1 MPFAKIIYF
10 KGKTKDET
18 YLKRNETYVEAMR
31 RETYVSLQA
40 NERLKNKNVHNS
52 FIINYIKKRMRSFKA
67 KTTAFCI
74 GLCLLGAATAERAQ
88 AAPERVSAVEQT
100 KLATG
105 RVSDSQSP
113 LIGATVMEK
122 GTSNGTITDMD
133 GKFTLNVRSG
143 ATLVISYVG
152 YVTQEIKAG
161 TDMRI
166 TLSEDGHSVNEVIVI
181 GYGTQRREAVT
192 GSVANVSGEKL
203 NQFAATNAAQALQGR
218 VAGVLMT
225 QTSSKPGEEMQIRIR
240 GQRSLTAS
248 NDPLIVLDGIPFMGQ
263 LSDINPADIKSM
275 DILKD
280 ASATAIYGSRGA
292 NGVILITTEKG
303 SMGTPAKVSYN
314 GYVSFK
320 KIFSK
325 YPMMDGPTFS
335 KFRKAAGL
343 YQNSLDEDDNTNTD
357 WQDLYYQTG
366 VSHNHD
372 VSVSGGT
379 NGGSYSFGAG
389 YYHDESVV
397 PTEGYDRVSVRGNFD
412 QMVGKWFRFGLSTNN
427 SYRKSQGVNDMY
439 GVLSKSPL
447 ASPYDENGNLKRYIS
462 LPADDQTVVT
472 KETVKRDKDVWLN
485 ENKGIG
491 TYNTLFGEVKCPW
504 VEGLSYRINIGL
516 NFRSSKGGN
525 FTGTGVNNKDA
536 NAVNGAGI
544 SENQT
549 RNWTVENLVTFDR
562 TFAEKHNLNVVGMY
576 SAEQT
581 TYESTGASAQGIPAD
596 FFQYYA
602 LDKATGQLNVNN
614 YNYWQSGLMSWMGR
628 VMYSYDNKYM
638 LSVALR
644 SDASS
649 RLAKGH
655 QWHTYP
661 AVSAGWNIARESF
674 MENLTWID
682 NLKLRVGYGET
693 SNQSVNPYSTLGG
706 LAVRNYNFGSTY
718 KAGYYVNALPNPELG
733 WEYSKTWN
741 FGLDFSLLSGRLF
754 GSFEYYIQKTKDILL
769 DVTMPSTSGVN
780 SYTGNIGNTEN
791 KGFELTLNGII
802 IDNKDGWKW
811 EAGINLYANRNKLT
825 KLTGA
830 DVVKPD
836 GTKEPERDE
845 ANRWFVGHPIDVIFD
860 YEYEGLWN
868 ESDLKTGPDGK
879 TNLDI
884 LEPGGNLGMIKVK
897 YTGDYDANGM
907 PVRAIGADDRQIM
920 SMEPD
925 LIGGF
930 NTTVGYK
937 SFDLTMIGAFQ
948 IGGKLIS
955 AIHSSNGYL
964 NMLTGR
970 RGQLDVDYWTPENTG
985 AKYPKPGGIQSGD
998 NPKYGSTLGYFDAG
1012 YLKVRAITLGYNFDN
1027 LKAVKDFGITRL
1039 RLYATVQNP
1048 FVLFSPFNNESG
1060 LDPETNSWATQNTAV
1075 AVEGYNGKHRMPI
1088 VGYNT
1093 PATRNFLFGINL
1105 TF

>member
-1 MPFAKIIYF
+1 MHVNLRKSV
-10 KGKTKDET
+10 
-18 YLKRNETYVEAMR
+18 LCV
-31 RETYVSLQA
+31 
-40 NERLKNKNVHNS
+40 
-52 FIINYIKKRMRSFKA
+52 
-67 KTTAFCI
+67 
-74 GLCLLGAATAERAQ
+74 GLCSLAGLMGTPQTATA
-88 AAPERVSAVEQT
+88 APDSQSVTAVQQT
-100 KLATG
+100 KKVTG
-105 RVSDSQSP
+105 RVSDSMGT
-113 LIGATVMEK
+113 LIGATIMEK
-122 GTSNGTITDMD
+122 GTTNGVVTDYD
-133 GKFTLNVRSG
+133 GNFSINVQPG
-143 ATLVISYVG
+143 ATLVVSYVG
-152 YVTQEIKAG
+152 YVSQEIKVG
-161 TDMRI
+161 NQSNLNIM
-166 TLSEDGHSVNEVIVI
+166 LEDEGRNLNEVVVI

-192 GSVANVSGEKL
+192 GSVANVNGEKL
-203 NQFAATNAAQALQGR
+203 NQIAATNAAQALQGR

-225 QTSSKPGEEMQIRIR
+225 QTGSKPGDEMQIRIR
-240 GQRSLTAS
+240 GQRSLSAS

-263 LSDINPADIKSM
+263 LSDINPTDIKSM

-292 NGVILITTEKG
+292 NGVIIITTAKG
-303 SMGTPAKVSYN
+303 NQGVPAKVSYN

-320 KIFSK
+320 TVFHK

-335 KFRKAAGL
+335 KFREYAGL
-343 YQNSLDEDDNTNTD
+343 YKNSLDESDNTNTD

-372 VSVSGGT
+372 VSVAGGT

-397 PTEGYDRVSVRGNFD
+397 PTEGYDRISVRGNFD
-412 QMVGKWFRFGLSTNN
+412 QTVGKWFRFGLSTNN
-427 SYRKSQGVNDMY
+427 SYRKTQGVNDMY

-447 ASPYDENGNLKRYIS
+447 TSPYDENGELRRYVS
-462 LPADDQTVVT
+462 LPADDQSVVT
-472 KETVKRDKDVWLN
+472 KETVERDKDVWLN

-491 TYNTLFGEVKCPW
+491 SYNTLFGEVKCPW
-504 VEGLSYRINIGL
+504 IEGLSYRINIGL
-516 NFRSSKGGN
+516 NYRSSKGGG
-525 FTGTGVNNKDA
+525 FTGTGGNNKDPK
-536 NAVNGAGI
+536 AVNGGSI

-549 RNWTVENLVTFDR
+549 YNWAVENLITYDH
-562 TFAEKHNLNVVGMY
+562 TFAEKHNLNVVCMY

-581 TYESTGASAQGIPAD
+581 KYESTGANAQDIPAD
-596 FFQYYA
+596 YFQYFA
-602 LDKATGQLNVNN
+602 LDKATGQANLTG
-614 YNYWQSGLMSWMGR
+614 YNYWQSGLISWMGR

-661 AVSAGWNIARESF
+661 AVSAGWNIAREDF
-674 MENLTWID
+674 MRDLTWID

-693 SNQSVNPYSTLGG
+693 SNQSINPYSTLGG
-706 LAVRNYNFGSTY
+706 LAVRNYNFGDTY

-741 FGLDFSLLSGRLF
+741 FGLDFSLFNGRLSGSL
-754 GSFEYYIQKTKDILL
+754 EYYSQKTNDILL
-769 DVTMPSTSGVN
+769 DVSLPSTSGVS

-791 KGFELTLNGII
+791 KGFELTLNGVI
-802 IDNKDGWKW
+802 IDNKNGWNW
-811 EAGINLYANRNKLT
+811 EAGINLYQNRNKLT

-830 DVVKPD
+830 VDENGKPV
-836 GTKEPERDE
+836 PDE
-845 ANRWFVGHPIDVIFD
+845 ANRWFPGHPIDVIYD
-860 YEYEGLWN
+860 YKYIGLWQAG
-868 ESDLKTGPDGK
+868 EEDLM
-879 TNLDI
+879 NV
-884 LEPGGNLGMIKVK
+884 LEPGGNIGMIKVAHDK
-897 YTGDYDANGM
+897 ALDENGK
-907 PVRAIGADDRQIM
+907 PTRQIGAEDREIM

-930 NTTVGYK
+930 NTTVAYK
-937 SFDLTMIGAFQ
+937 NLDLTVIGAFQ

-955 AIHSSNGYL
+955 AIHSANGYL

-970 RGQLDVDYWTPENTG
+970 RGQLDVDYWTENNTG

-1012 YLKVRAITLGYNFDN
+1012 YLKVRAITLGYNFTD
-1027 LKAVKDFGITRL
+1027 LKAIKDLGISRL

-1060 LDPETNSWATQNTAV
+1060 LDPETNSFANQNTAV
-1075 AVEGYNGKHRMPI
+1075 GIDGYTGKHKMPI

-1093 PATRNFLFGINL
+1093 PATRNFLFGINV

>member
-1 MPFAKIIYF
+1 M
-10 KGKTKDET
+10 
-18 YLKRNETYVEAMR
+18 
-31 RETYVSLQA
+31 
-40 NERLKNKNVHNS
+40 
-52 FIINYIKKRMRSFKA
+52 SFKA
-67 KTTAFCI
+67 KKTALCV
-74 GLCLLGAATAERAQ
+74 GLCLIGMIGAQQASAATESVASVQQTRQ
-88 AAPERVSAVEQT
+88 ASGHVT
-100 KLATG
+100 
-105 RVSDSQSP
+105 DSQGP

-122 GTSNGTITDMD
+122 GTTNGTVTDFN
-133 GKFTLNVRSG
+133 GNFTLNVKPG

-152 YVTQEIKAG
+152 YETQEVKESSHVSVILK
-161 TDMRI
+161 
-166 TLSEDGHSVNEVIVI
+166 EDGHVVNEVVVI

-192 GSVANVSGEKL
+192 GSVANIGGEKL
-203 NQFAATNAAQALQGR
+203 NQVAATNAAQALQGR

-240 GQRSLTAS
+240 GQRSLSAS

-263 LSDINPADIKSM
+263 LSDINPSDIKSL

-292 NGVILITTEKG
+292 NGVIIITTVKG
-303 SMGTPAKVSYN
+303 TQGTPAKVSYN

-320 KIFSK
+320 KVFHK

-335 KFRKAAGL
+335 KMRQYAGL
-343 YQNSLDEDDNTNTD
+343 YQNSLDENDNTNTD

-372 VSVSGGT
+372 VSVAGGT

-412 QMVGKWFRFGLSTNN
+412 QMVGKYFRFGLSTNN
-427 SYRKSQGVNDMY
+427 SYRKNKGVNDMY

-462 LPADDQTVVT
+462 LPADDQSVVT
-472 KETVKRDKDVWLN
+472 KETVERDKEVWLN

-491 TYNTLFGEVKCPW
+491 SYNTIFGELKCPW
-504 VEGLSYRINIGL
+504 IEGLSYRINIGL

-536 NAVNGAGI
+536 NAVNGGGI

-549 RNWTVENLVTFDR
+549 RNWAVENLLTFDR
-562 TFAEKHNLNVVGMY
+562 TFAEKHNLNVVAMY

-581 TYESTGASAQGIPAD
+581 TYESSGAGVQDIPAD
-596 FFQYYA
+596 YFQYYA
-602 LDKATGQLNVNN
+602 LDKAVGQVNLNN
-614 YNYWQSGLMSWMGR
+614 YNYWQSGLVSWMGR

-638 LSVALR
+638 ISAALR

-674 MENLTWID
+674 MEGTKNWLD
-682 NLKLRVGYGET
+682 NLKLRIGYGET
-693 SNQSVNPYSTLGG
+693 SNQSINPYSTLGG

-741 FGLDFSLLSGRLF
+741 FGLDFSLFNGRLS
-754 GSFEYYIQKTKDILL
+754 GSFEYYTQKTNDILL
-769 DVTMPSTSGVN
+769 DVSLPSTSGVS
-780 SYTGNIGNTEN
+780 SYVGNIGNTQN
-791 KGFELTLNGII
+791 KGWELTLNGII
-802 IDNKDGWKW
+802 IDNKNGWNW
-811 EAGINLYANRNKLT
+811 EAGINLYQNRNKLT

-830 DVVKPD
+830 VDANGNPVPD
-836 GTKEPERDE
+836 K
-845 ANRWFVGHPIDVIFD
+845 ANRWFIDQPIDVIYD
-860 YEYEGLWN
+860 YKYDGLWN
-868 ESDLKTGPDGK
+868 ESDVYPVTIKNEDGTTTET
-879 TNLDI
+879 TNFAI
-884 LEPGGNLGMIKVK
+884 LEPGGNIGMIKVAHERAL
-897 YTGDYDANGM
+897 DENGV
-907 PVRAIGADDRQIM
+907 PTRQIGEDDREVM

-937 SFDLTMIGAFQ
+937 GFDLTIIGAFQ

-955 AIHSSNGYL
+955 AIHSANGYL

-970 RGQLDVDYWTPENTG
+970 RGQLDVDYWTEQNTG

-998 NPKYGSTLGYFDAG
+998 NPKYGSTLGYFNAG
-1012 YLKVRAITLGYNFDN
+1012 YLKFRAITLGYNFDN
-1027 LKAVKDFGITRL
+1027 LKAIKNFGISRL

-1060 LDPETNSWATQNTAV
+1060 LDPETNSFATQNTAV
-1075 AVEGYNGKHRMPI
+1075 GIDGYTGKHKMPI

-1093 PATRNFLFGINL
+1093 PATRNFIFGLNL

>member
-1 MPFAKIIYF
+1 MGILSAQ
-10 KGKTKDET
+10 
-18 YLKRNETYVEAMR
+18 EA
-31 RETYVSLQA
+31 
-40 NERLKNKNVHNS
+40 
-52 FIINYIKKRMRSFKA
+52 
-67 KTTAFCI
+67 
-74 GLCLLGAATAERAQ
+74 
-88 AAPERVSAVEQT
+88 SAVTESVTSVQQT
-100 KLATG
+100 KQATG
-105 RVSDSQSP
+105 QVSDSQGP

-122 GTSNGTITDMD
+122 GTSNGTVTDFN
-133 GKFTLNVRSG
+133 GNFSLNVKPG

-152 YVTQEIKAG
+152 YESQEIKAG
-161 TDMRI
+161 DNLRVE
-166 TLSEDGHSVNEVIVI
+166 LKEDGHVVNEVVVI

-192 GSVANVSGEKL
+192 GSVANIGGEKL
-203 NQFAATNAAQALQGR
+203 NQIAATNAAQALQGR

-225 QTSSKPGEEMQIRIR
+225 QTSTKPGEEMQIRIR
-240 GQRSLTAS
+240 GQRSLSAS
-248 NDPLIVLDGIPFMGQ
+248 NDPLIVLDGIPFMGV

-292 NGVILITTEKG
+292 NGVIIITTTKG
-303 SMGTPAKVSYN
+303 SQGAPAKVSYN

-320 KIFSK
+320 KVFKK

-335 KFRKAAGL
+335 KFRQYAGL
-343 YQNSLDEDDNTNTD
+343 YQNSLDENDNTNTD

-372 VSVSGGT
+372 VSVAGGT

-412 QMVGKWFRFGLSTNN
+412 QMVGKYFRFGLSTNN
-427 SYRKSQGVNDMY
+427 SYRKTQGVNDMY

-462 LPADDQTVVT
+462 LPADDQSVVT
-472 KETVKRDKDVWLN
+472 KETVERDKDVWLN

-491 TYNTLFGEVKCPW
+491 SYNTLFGEVKCPW

-536 NAVNGAGI
+536 NAVNGGGI

-549 RNWTVENLVTFDR
+549 RNWAVENLLTYDHI
-562 TFAEKHNLNVVGMY
+562 FAEKHNVNVVAMY

-581 TYESTGASAQGIPAD
+581 TYESTGASAQDIPAD
-596 FFQYYA
+596 YFQYYA
-602 LDKATGQLNVNN
+602 LDKAVGQANLTG
-614 YNYWQSGLMSWMGR
+614 YNYWQSGLISWMGR

-638 LSVALR
+638 ISAALR

-661 AVSAGWNIARESF
+661 AVSAGWNISREQF

-693 SNQSVNPYSTLGG
+693 SNQSINPYSTLGG

-741 FGLDFSLLSGRLF
+741 FGLDFSLFSGRLY
-754 GSFEYYIQKTKDILL
+754 GSFEYYTQKTNDILL
-769 DVTMPSTSGVN
+769 DVSLPSTSGVS

-791 KGFELTLNGII
+791 KGWELTLNGII
-802 IDNKDGWKW
+802 IDNKNGWNW
-811 EAGINLYANRNKLT
+811 EAGINLYQNRNKLT

-830 DVVKPD
+830 LDENGNPVPD
-836 GTKEPERDE
+836 KG
-845 ANRWFVGHPIDVIFD
+845 NRWFIGYPIDVIYD
-860 YEYEGLWN
+860 YKYIGLWQAGEEAQMN
-868 ESDLKTGPDGK
+868 
-879 TNLDI
+879 I
-884 LEPGGNLGMIKVK
+884 LEPGGNVGMIKVAHDK
-897 YTGDYDANGM
+897 ALDANGN
-907 PVRAIGADDRQIM
+907 PTRQIGEDDREVM

-937 SFDLTMIGAFQ
+937 GFDLTVIGAFQ
-948 IGGKLIS
+948 VGGKLIS
-955 AIHSSNGYL
+955 AIHSANGYL

-970 RGQLDVDYWTPENTG
+970 RGQLDVDYWTEQNTG

-1027 LKAVKDFGITRL
+1027 LKAVKDFGISRL
-1039 RLYATVQNP
+1039 RLYATIQNP

-1060 LDPETNSWATQNTAV
+1060 LDPETNSYANQNTAV
-1075 AVEGYNGKHRMPI
+1075 GIDGYTGKHRMPI

-1093 PATRNFLFGINL
+1093 PSTRNFIFGLNV

>member
-1 MPFAKIIYF
+1 MHVNLRKSV
-10 KGKTKDET
+10 
-18 YLKRNETYVEAMR
+18 LCV
-31 RETYVSLQA
+31 
-40 NERLKNKNVHNS
+40 
-52 FIINYIKKRMRSFKA
+52 
-67 KTTAFCI
+67 
-74 GLCLLGAATAERAQ
+74 GLCSLAGLMGTPQTATA
-88 AAPERVSAVEQT
+88 APDSQSVTAVQQT
-100 KLATG
+100 KKVTG
-105 RVSDSQSP
+105 RVSDSMGT
-113 LIGATVMEK
+113 LIGATIMEK
-122 GTSNGTITDMD
+122 GTTNGVVTDYD
-133 GKFTLNVRSG
+133 GNFSINVQPG
-143 ATLVISYVG
+143 ATLVVSYVG
-152 YVTQEIKAG
+152 YVSQEIKVG
-161 TDMRI
+161 NQSNLNIM
-166 TLSEDGHSVNEVIVI
+166 LEDEGRNLNEVVVI

-192 GSVANVSGEKL
+192 GSVANVNGEKL
-203 NQFAATNAAQALQGR
+203 NQIAATNAAQALQGR

-225 QTSSKPGEEMQIRIR
+225 QTGSKPGDEMQIRIR
-240 GQRSLTAS
+240 GQRSLSAS

-263 LSDINPADIKSM
+263 LSDINPTDIKSM

-292 NGVILITTEKG
+292 NGVIIITTAKG
-303 SMGTPAKVSYN
+303 NQGVPAKVSYN

-320 KIFSK
+320 TVFHK

-335 KFRKAAGL
+335 KFREYAGL
-343 YQNSLDEDDNTNTD
+343 YKNSLDESDETNTD

-372 VSVSGGT
+372 VSVAGGT

-397 PTEGYDRVSVRGNFD
+397 PTEGYDRISVRGNFD
-412 QMVGKWFRFGLSTNN
+412 QTVGKWFRFGLSTNN
-427 SYRKSQGVNDMY
+427 SYRKTQGVNDMY

-447 ASPYDENGNLKRYIS
+447 TSPYDENGELRRYVS
-462 LPADDQTVVT
+462 LPADDQSVVT
-472 KETVKRDKDVWLN
+472 KETVERDKDVWLN

-491 TYNTLFGEVKCPW
+491 SYNTLFGEVKCPW
-504 VEGLSYRINIGL
+504 IEGLSYRINIGL
-516 NFRSSKGGN
+516 NYRSSKGGG
-525 FTGTGVNNKDA
+525 FTGTGVNNKDPK
-536 NAVNGAGI
+536 AVNGGSI

-549 RNWTVENLVTFDR
+549 YNWAVENLITYDH

-581 TYESTGASAQGIPAD
+581 TYESTGANAQDIPAD
-596 FFQYYA
+596 YFQYFA
-602 LDKATGQLNVNN
+602 LDKATGQANLTG
-614 YNYWQSGLMSWMGR
+614 YNYWQSGLISWMGR

-661 AVSAGWNIARESF
+661 AVSAGWNIAREDF
-674 MENLTWID
+674 MRDLTWID

-693 SNQSVNPYSTLGG
+693 SNQSINPYSTLGG
-706 LAVRNYNFGSTY
+706 LAVRNYNFGDTY

-741 FGLDFSLLSGRLF
+741 FGLDFSLFNGRLSGSL
-754 GSFEYYIQKTKDILL
+754 EYYSQKTNDILL
-769 DVTMPSTSGVN
+769 DVSLPSTSGVS

-791 KGFELTLNGII
+791 KGFELTLNGVI
-802 IDNKDGWKW
+802 IDNKNGWNW
-811 EAGINLYANRNKLT
+811 EAGINLYQNRNKLT

-830 DVVKPD
+830 VDENGKPV
-836 GTKEPERDE
+836 PDE
-845 ANRWFVGHPIDVIFD
+845 ANRWFPGHPIDVIYD
-860 YEYEGLWN
+860 YKYIGLWQAG
-868 ESDLKTGPDGK
+868 EEDLM
-879 TNLDI
+879 NV
-884 LEPGGNLGMIKVK
+884 LEPGGNIGMIKVAHDK
-897 YTGDYDANGM
+897 ALDENGK
-907 PVRAIGADDRQIM
+907 PTRQIGAEDREIM

-930 NTTVGYK
+930 NTTVAYK
-937 SFDLTMIGAFQ
+937 NLDLTVIGAFQ

-955 AIHSSNGYL
+955 AIHSANGYL

-970 RGQLDVDYWTPENTG
+970 RGQLDVDYWTENNTG

-1012 YLKVRAITLGYNFDN
+1012 YLKVRAITLGYNFTD
-1027 LKAVKDFGITRL
+1027 LKAIKDLGISRL

-1060 LDPETNSWATQNTAV
+1060 LDPETNSFANQNTAV
-1075 AVEGYNGKHRMPI
+1075 GIDGYTGKHKMPI

-1093 PATRNFLFGINL
+1093 PATRNFLFGINV

>member
-1 MPFAKIIYF
+1 M
-10 KGKTKDET
+10 
-18 YLKRNETYVEAMR
+18 
-31 RETYVSLQA
+31 
-40 NERLKNKNVHNS
+40 
-52 FIINYIKKRMRSFKA
+52 SFKA
-67 KTTAFCI
+67 KKTALCV
-74 GLCLLGAATAERAQ
+74 GLCFCGIIGVQQASAATESVASVQ
-88 AAPERVSAVEQT
+88 QT
-100 KLATG
+100 RQATG
-105 RVSDSQSP
+105 HVADSQGP

-122 GTSNGTITDMD
+122 GTSNGTVTDFN
-133 GKFTLNVRSG
+133 GNFSLNVKPG

-152 YVTQEIKAG
+152 YESQEIKAG
-161 TDMRI
+161 DNVTVN
-166 TLSEDGHSVNEVIVI
+166 LKEDGHLVNEVVVI

-192 GSVANVSGEKL
+192 GSVANIGGEKL
-203 NQFAATNAAQALQGR
+203 NQIAASNAAQALQGR

-225 QTSSKPGEEMQIRIR
+225 QTSSKPGAEMQIRIR

-248 NDPLIVLDGIPFMGQ
+248 NDPLIVLDGIPFMGN

-292 NGVILITTEKG
+292 NGVIIITTVKG
-303 SMGTPAKVSYN
+303 SQGSPAKVTYN

-320 KIFSK
+320 KVFHK
-325 YPMMDGPTFS
+325 YPMMDGPTFT
-335 KFRKAAGL
+335 KFRQYAGK
-343 YQNSLDEDDNTNTD
+343 YQNSLDEDDNINTD
-357 WQDLYYQTG
+357 WQDLYYKTG
-366 VSHNHD
+366 VGHNHD
-372 VSVSGGT
+372 VSVAGGT

-397 PTEGYDRVSVRGNFD
+397 PTEQYNRVSVRGNFD
-412 QMVGKWFRFGLSTNN
+412 QMVGKYFRFGLNTNN
-427 SYRKSQGVNDMY
+427 SYSKNEGVNNIY
-439 GVLSKSPL
+439 NVLSSTPIS
-447 ASPYDENGNLKRYIS
+447 SPYDKDGNLKRYNA
-462 LPADDQTVVT
+462 LPADDQVVVT
-472 KETVKRDKDVWLN
+472 KETVERDKDVWLN
-485 ENKGIG
+485 ETKGIG
-491 TYNTLFGEVKCPW
+491 SYNTLFGEVKCPW

-516 NFRSSKGGN
+516 NFRSSKNGN
-525 FTGTGVNNKDA
+525 FTGTGVNNKDPQ
-536 NAVNGAGI
+536 AVNGAGV

-549 RNWTVENLVTFDR
+549 RNWTVENLITFDR
-562 TFAEKHNLNVVGMY
+562 TFAEKHNVNGVGMY

-581 TYESTGASAQGIPAD
+581 TYESTGGSAQDIPAD

-602 LDKATGQLNVNN
+602 LDKATGQANLTNF
-614 YNYWQSGLMSWMGR
+614 NYWQSGLMSWMGR

-638 LSVALR
+638 LSAALR

-674 MENLTWID
+674 MEDLKWID

-693 SNQSVNPYSTLGG
+693 SNQSINPYSTLGG
-706 LAVRNYNFGSTY
+706 LAVRNYNFGNGTNY

-741 FGLDFSLLSGRLF
+741 FGLDFSLFNGRLY

-769 DVTMPSTSGVN
+769 DVSMPSTSGVS

-802 IDNKDGWKW
+802 IDNKNGWNW

-825 KLTGA
+825 KLTGTEPVILA
-830 DVVKPD
+830 D
-836 GTKEPERDE
+836 GTVQEERDVS
-845 ANRWFVGHPIDVIFD
+845 NRWFVGYPIDVIYD
-860 YEYEGLWN
+860 YEYDGIWN
-868 ESDLKTGPDGK
+868 KEDVYEVTLPDGTK
-879 TNLDI
+879 TTNLAI
-884 LEPGGNLGMIKVK
+884 LEPGGDIGMIKVK
-897 YTGDYDANGM
+897 YNDDVLDANGV
-907 PVRAIGADDRQIM
+907 PTRQIGDNDRRIQ

-925 LIGGF
+925 LLGGF

-937 SFDLTMIGAFQ
+937 GFDLTVIGAFQ

-955 AIHSSNGYL
+955 AIHSGNGYL
-964 NMLTGR
+964 NMLDGR
-970 RGQLDVDYWTPENTG
+970 RNNIDVDYWTEENTG
-985 AKYPKPGGIQSGD
+985 AKYPKPNGIRSGD
-998 NPKYGSTLGYFDAG
+998 NPKYASTLGYFDAG

-1027 LKAVKDFGITRL
+1027 IKAVKDLGISRL
-1039 RLYATVQNP
+1039 RLYATIQNP

-1060 LDPETNSWATQNTAV
+1060 LDPETNSWANQNTAV
-1075 AVEGYNGKHRMPI
+1075 AYSEYSGKHKMPI

-1093 PATRNFLFGINL
+1093 PATRNFMFGLNV

>member
-1 MPFAKIIYF
+1 M
-10 KGKTKDET
+10 
-18 YLKRNETYVEAMR
+18 
-31 RETYVSLQA
+31 
-40 NERLKNKNVHNS
+40 
-52 FIINYIKKRMRSFKA
+52 SFKA
-67 KTTAFCI
+67 KKTALCV
-74 GLCLLGAATAERAQ
+74 GLCFFGMIGTQQASAATESVASVQQSRQ
-88 AAPERVSAVEQT
+88 
-100 KLATG
+100 ATG
-105 RVSDSQSP
+105 RVADSQGP

-122 GTSNGTITDMD
+122 GTNNGTVTDFD
-133 GKFTLNVRSG
+133 GNFSLNVKSG

-152 YVTQEIKAG
+152 YETQEVKAG
-161 TDMRI
+161 ENLHV
-166 TLSEDGHSVNEVIVI
+166 TLQEDGHIVNEVVVI

-192 GSVANVSGEKL
+192 GSVANIGGEKL
-203 NQFAATNAAQALQGR
+203 NQIAATNAAQALQGR

-225 QTSSKPGEEMQIRIR
+225 QTGSKPGDEMQIRIR
-240 GQRSLTAS
+240 GQRSLSAS

-292 NGVILITTEKG
+292 NGVIIITTAKG
-303 SMGTPAKVSYN
+303 NQGAPAKVSYN

-320 KIFSK
+320 KVFHK
-325 YPMMDGPTFS
+325 YPMMDGPTFT
-335 KFRKAAGL
+335 KFRQYAGK
-343 YQNSLDEDDNTNTD
+343 YQNSLDESDDTNTD

-372 VSVSGGT
+372 LSIAGGT

-397 PTEGYDRVSVRGNFD
+397 PTEGYNRVSIRGNFD
-412 QMVGKWFRFGLSTNN
+412 QMVGKWFRFGLSTNT
-427 SYRKSQGVNDMY
+427 SYRKTEGVNNIY
-439 GVLSKSPL
+439 NVLSTTPL
-447 ASPYDENGNLKRYIS
+447 ASPYDADGNLKRYNS
-462 LPADDQTVVT
+462 LPADDQVVVT
-472 KETVKRDKDVWLN
+472 KETVERDKDVWLS

-516 NFRSSKGGN
+516 NYRNSKSGS
-525 FTGTGVNNKDA
+525 FTGTGINNKDA
-536 NAVNGAGI
+536 NAVNSGSI
-544 SENQT
+544 YENQT
-549 RNWTVENLVTFDR
+549 RNWAVENLLTYDR
-562 TFAEKHNLNVVGMY
+562 SFGKHNINVVGMY
-576 SAEQT
+576 SAEET
-581 TYESTGASAQGIPAD
+581 TYEQTGGSAQDIPAD
-596 FFQYYA
+596 YFQYYA
-602 LDKATGQLNVNN
+602 LDKATGQANLTG
-614 YNYWQSGLMSWMGR
+614 YNYWQSGLISWMGR

-638 LSVALR
+638 ISAALR

-649 RLAKGH
+649 RLAEGH
-655 QWHTYP
+655 KWHTYP
-661 AVSAGWNIARESF
+661 AVSAGWNIAREEF
-674 MENLTWID
+674 MESTKSWLD
-682 NLKLRVGYGET
+682 NLKLRIGYGET
-693 SNQSVNPYSTLGG
+693 SNQSISPYSTLGG
-706 LAVRNYNFGSTY
+706 LAIRNYNFGDGTNY
-718 KAGYYVNALPNPELG
+718 KAGYYVNALPNPDLG

-741 FGLDFSLLSGRLF
+741 FGLDFSLFNGRLSGSL
-754 GSFEYYIQKTKDILL
+754 EYYTQKTNDILL
-769 DVTMPSTSGVN
+769 DVSLPSTSGVS

-791 KGFELTLNGII
+791 KGWELTLNGII
-802 IDNKDGWKW
+802 IDNKNGWNW

-830 DVVKPD
+830 LDENGEPAPD
-836 GTKEPERDE
+836 KG
-845 ANRWFVGHPIDVIFD
+845 NRWFVGYPIDVIYD
-860 YEYEGLWN
+860 YEYDGLWN
-868 ESDLKTGPDGK
+868 AEDVYEVTLADGTKT
-879 TNLDI
+879 TNFEI

-897 YTGDYDANGM
+897 YNDDVLDANGV
-907 PVRAIGADDRQIM
+907 PTRAIGDDDRRVQ

-930 NTTVGYK
+930 HTTVGYK
-937 SFDLTMIGAFQ
+937 GFDLNVIGAFQ

-964 NMLTGR
+964 NMMTGR
-970 RGQLDVDYWTPENTG
+970 RNNIDVDYWTESNTG

-1012 YLKVRAITLGYNFDN
+1012 YLKIRAITLGYNFDN

-1060 LDPETNSWATQNTAV
+1060 LDPETNSWANQNTAV
-1075 AVEGYNGKHRMPI
+1075 AYSEYSGKHKMPI

-1093 PATRNFLFGINL
+1093 PATRNFIFGVNV

>member
-1 MPFAKIIYF
+1 M
-10 KGKTKDET
+10 
-18 YLKRNETYVEAMR
+18 
-31 RETYVSLQA
+31 
-40 NERLKNKNVHNS
+40 
-52 FIINYIKKRMRSFKA
+52 SFKA
-67 KTTAFCI
+67 KKTALCV
-74 GLCLLGAATAERAQ
+74 GLCLIGIIGAQQASAATESVASVQQTRQ
-88 AAPERVSAVEQT
+88 ASGHVT
-100 KLATG
+100 
-105 RVSDSQSP
+105 DSQGP

-122 GTSNGTITDMD
+122 GTTNGTVTDFD
-133 GKFTLNVRSG
+133 GNFTLSVKPG
-143 ATLVISYVG
+143 ATLVVSYVG
-152 YVTQEIKAG
+152 YVSQEVKAG
-161 TDMRI
+161 DNVRV
-166 TLSEDGHSVNEVIVI
+166 TLKEDGHVVNEVVVI

-192 GSVANVSGEKL
+192 GSVANIGGEKL
-203 NQFAATNAAQALQGR
+203 NQVAATNAAQALQGR

-240 GQRSLTAS
+240 GQRSLSAS

-263 LSDINPADIKSM
+263 LSDINPSDIKSL

-292 NGVILITTEKG
+292 NGVIIITTVKG
-303 SMGTPAKVSYN
+303 TQGTPAKVSYN

-320 KIFSK
+320 KVFHK

-335 KFRKAAGL
+335 KMRQYAGL
-343 YQNSLDEDDNTNTD
+343 YQNSLDESDNTNTD

-372 VSVSGGT
+372 VSVAGGT

-412 QMVGKWFRFGLSTNN
+412 QMVGKYFRFGLSTNN
-427 SYRKSQGVNDMY
+427 SYRKNQGVNDMY

-462 LPADDQTVVT
+462 LPADDQSVVT
-472 KETVKRDKDVWLN
+472 KETVERDKEVWLN

-491 TYNTLFGEVKCPW
+491 SYNTIFGELKCPW

-536 NAVNGAGI
+536 NAVNGGGI

-549 RNWTVENLVTFDR
+549 RNWAVENLLTFDR
-562 TFAEKHNLNVVGMY
+562 TFAEKHNLNVVAMY

-581 TYESTGASAQGIPAD
+581 TYESSGAGVQDIPAD
-596 FFQYYA
+596 YFQYYA
-602 LDKATGQLNVNN
+602 LDKAVGQVNLNN
-614 YNYWQSGLMSWMGR
+614 YNYWQSGLVSWMGR

-638 LSVALR
+638 ISAALR

-661 AVSAGWNIARESF
+661 AVSAGWNIAREAF
-674 MENLTWID
+674 MEGTKNWLD
-682 NLKLRVGYGET
+682 NLKLRIGYGET
-693 SNQSVNPYSTLGG
+693 SNQSINPYSTLGG

-741 FGLDFSLLSGRLF
+741 FGLDFSLFNGRLS
-754 GSFEYYIQKTKDILL
+754 GSFEYYTQKTNDILL
-769 DVTMPSTSGVN
+769 DVSLPSTSGVS
-780 SYTGNIGNTEN
+780 SYVGNIGNTQN
-791 KGFELTLNGII
+791 KGWELTLNGII
-802 IDNKDGWKW
+802 IDNKNGWNW
-811 EAGINLYANRNKLT
+811 EAGINLYQNRNKLT

-830 DVVKPD
+830 LDENGNPVPD
-836 GTKEPERDE
+836 K
-845 ANRWFVGHPIDVIFD
+845 ANRWFIGQPIDVIYD
-860 YEYEGLWN
+860 YKYEGLWN
-868 ESDLKTGPDGK
+868 ESDVYPVTIKHEDGTTTET
-879 TNLDI
+879 TNFAI
-884 LEPGGNLGMIKVK
+884 LEPGGNIGMIKVAH
-897 YTGDYDANGM
+897 DRALDENGV
-907 PVRAIGADDRQIM
+907 PTRQIGEDDREVM

-937 SFDLTMIGAFQ
+937 GFDLTIIGAFQ

-955 AIHSSNGYL
+955 AIHSANGYL

-970 RGQLDVDYWTPENTG
+970 RGQLDVDYWTEQNTG
-985 AKYPKPGGIQSGD
+985 AKYPKPGGILRSGD
-998 NPKYGSTLGYFDAG
+998 NPKYGSTLGYFNAG
-1012 YLKVRAITLGYNFDN
+1012 YLKFRAITLGYNFDN
-1027 LKAVKDFGITRL
+1027 LKAIKNFGISRL

-1060 LDPETNSWATQNTAV
+1060 LDPETNSFATQNTAV
-1075 AVEGYNGKHRMPI
+1075 GIDGYTGKHKMPI

-1093 PATRNFLFGINL
+1093 PATRNFIFGLNL

>member
-1 MPFAKIIYF
+1 MGILSAQ
-10 KGKTKDET
+10 
-18 YLKRNETYVEAMR
+18 EA
-31 RETYVSLQA
+31 
-40 NERLKNKNVHNS
+40 
-52 FIINYIKKRMRSFKA
+52 
-67 KTTAFCI
+67 
-74 GLCLLGAATAERAQ
+74 
-88 AAPERVSAVEQT
+88 SAVTESVTSVQQT
-100 KLATG
+100 KQATG
-105 RVSDSQSP
+105 RVSDSQGP

-122 GTSNGTITDMD
+122 GTSNGTVTDFN
-133 GKFTLNVRSG
+133 GNFSLNVKPG

-152 YVTQEIKAG
+152 YESQEIKAG
-161 TDMRI
+161 DNLRVE
-166 TLSEDGHSVNEVIVI
+166 LKEDGHVVNEVVVI

-192 GSVANVSGEKL
+192 GSVANIGGEKL
-203 NQFAATNAAQALQGR
+203 NQIAATNAAQALQGR

-225 QTSSKPGEEMQIRIR
+225 QTSTKPGEEMQIRIR
-240 GQRSLTAS
+240 GQRSLSAS
-248 NDPLIVLDGIPFMGQ
+248 NDPLIVLDGIPFMGV

-292 NGVILITTEKG
+292 NGVIIITTTKG
-303 SMGTPAKVSYN
+303 SQGAPAKVSYN

-320 KIFSK
+320 KVFKK

-335 KFRKAAGL
+335 KFRQYAGL
-343 YQNSLDEDDNTNTD
+343 YQNSLDENDNTNTD
-357 WQDLYYQTG
+357 WQDLYYQPG

-372 VSVSGGT
+372 VSVAGGN
-379 NGGSYSFGAG
+379 NGDSHSFGAG

-412 QMVGKWFRFGLSTNN
+412 QMVGKYFRFGLSTNN
-427 SYRKSQGVNDMY
+427 SYRKTQGVNDMY

-462 LPADDQTVVT
+462 LPADDQSVVT
-472 KETVKRDKDVWLN
+472 KETVERDKDVWLN

-491 TYNTLFGEVKCPW
+491 SYNTLFGEVKCPW

-536 NAVNGAGI
+536 NAVNGGGI

-549 RNWTVENLVTFDR
+549 RNWAVENLLTYDHI
-562 TFAEKHNLNVVGMY
+562 FAEKHNVNVVAMY

-581 TYESTGASAQGIPAD
+581 TYESTGASAQDIPAD
-596 FFQYYA
+596 YFQYYA
-602 LDKATGQLNVNN
+602 LDKAVGQANLTG

-638 LSVALR
+638 ISAALR

-661 AVSAGWNIARESF
+661 AVSAGWNISREQF

-693 SNQSVNPYSTLGG
+693 SNQSLNPYSTLGG

-741 FGLDFSLLSGRLF
+741 FGLDFSLFSGRLY
-754 GSFEYYIQKTKDILL
+754 GSFEYYTQKTNDILL
-769 DVTMPSTSGVN
+769 DVSLPSTSGVS

-791 KGFELTLNGII
+791 KGWELTLNGII
-802 IDNKDGWKW
+802 IDNKNGWNW
-811 EAGINLYANRNKLT
+811 EAGINLYQNRNKLT

-830 DVVKPD
+830 LDENGNPVPD
-836 GTKEPERDE
+836 KG
-845 ANRWFVGHPIDVIFD
+845 NRWFIGYPIDVIYD
-860 YEYEGLWN
+860 YKYIGLWQAGEEAQMN
-868 ESDLKTGPDGK
+868 
-879 TNLDI
+879 I
-884 LEPGGNLGMIKVK
+884 LEPGGNIGMIKVAHDK
-897 YTGDYDANGM
+897 ALDANGN
-907 PVRAIGADDRQIM
+907 PTRQIGEDDREVM

-937 SFDLTMIGAFQ
+937 GFDLTVIGAFQ
-948 IGGKLIS
+948 VGGKLIS
-955 AIHSSNGYL
+955 AIHSANGYL

-970 RGQLDVDYWTPENTG
+970 RGQLDVDYWTEQNTG

-1027 LKAVKDFGITRL
+1027 LKAVKDFGISRL
-1039 RLYATVQNP
+1039 RLYATIQNP

-1060 LDPETNSWATQNTAV
+1060 LDPETNSYANQNTAV
-1075 AVEGYNGKHRMPI
+1075 GIDGYTGKHRMPI

-1093 PATRNFLFGINL
+1093 PSTRNFIFGLNV

>member
-1 MPFAKIIYF
+1 MHVNLRKSV
-10 KGKTKDET
+10 
-18 YLKRNETYVEAMR
+18 LCV
-31 RETYVSLQA
+31 
-40 NERLKNKNVHNS
+40 
-52 FIINYIKKRMRSFKA
+52 
-67 KTTAFCI
+67 
-74 GLCLLGAATAERAQ
+74 GLCSLAGLMGTPQTATA
-88 AAPERVSAVEQT
+88 APDSQSVTAVQQT
-100 KLATG
+100 KKVTG
-105 RVSDSQSP
+105 RVSDSMGT
-113 LIGATVMEK
+113 LIGATIMEK
-122 GTSNGTITDMD
+122 GTTNGVVTDYD
-133 GKFTLNVRSG
+133 GNFSINVQPG
-143 ATLVISYVG
+143 ATLVVSYVG
-152 YVTQEIKAG
+152 YVSQEIKVG
-161 TDMRI
+161 NQSNLNIM
-166 TLSEDGHSVNEVIVI
+166 LEDEGRNLNEVVVI

-192 GSVANVSGEKL
+192 GSVANVNGEKL
-203 NQFAATNAAQALQGR
+203 NQIAATNAAQALQGR

-225 QTSSKPGEEMQIRIR
+225 QTGSKPGDEMQIRIR
-240 GQRSLTAS
+240 GQRSLSAS

-263 LSDINPADIKSM
+263 LSDINPTDIKSM

-292 NGVILITTEKG
+292 NGVIIITTAKG
-303 SMGTPAKVSYN
+303 NQGVPAKVSYN

-320 KIFSK
+320 TVFHK

-335 KFRKAAGL
+335 KFREYAGL
-343 YQNSLDEDDNTNTD
+343 YKNSLDESDNTNTD

-372 VSVSGGT
+372 VSVAGGT

-397 PTEGYDRVSVRGNFD
+397 PTEGYDRISVRGNFD
-412 QMVGKWFRFGLSTNN
+412 QTVGKWFRFGLSTNN
-427 SYRKSQGVNDMY
+427 SYRKTQGVNDMY

-447 ASPYDENGNLKRYIS
+447 ASPYDENGELRRYVS
-462 LPADDQTVVT
+462 LPADDQSVVT
-472 KETVKRDKDVWLN
+472 KETVERDKDVWLN

-491 TYNTLFGEVKCPW
+491 SYNTLFGEVKCPW
-504 VEGLSYRINIGL
+504 IEGLSYRINIGL
-516 NFRSSKGGN
+516 NYRSSKGGS
-525 FTGTGVNNKDA
+525 FTGTGVNNKDPK
-536 NAVNGAGI
+536 AVNGGSI

-549 RNWTVENLVTFDR
+549 YNWAVENLITYDH

-581 TYESTGASAQGIPAD
+581 TYESTGANAQDIPAD
-596 FFQYYA
+596 YFQYFA
-602 LDKATGQLNVNN
+602 LDKATGQANLTG
-614 YNYWQSGLMSWMGR
+614 YNYWQSGLISWMGR

-661 AVSAGWNIARESF
+661 AVSAGWNIAREDF
-674 MENLTWID
+674 MRDLTWID

-693 SNQSVNPYSTLGG
+693 SNQSINPYSTLGG
-706 LAVRNYNFGSTY
+706 LAVRNYNFGDTY

-741 FGLDFSLLSGRLF
+741 FGLDFSLFNGRLSGSL
-754 GSFEYYIQKTKDILL
+754 EYYSQKTNDILL
-769 DVTMPSTSGVN
+769 DVSLPSTSGVS

-791 KGFELTLNGII
+791 KGFELTLNGVI
-802 IDNKDGWKW
+802 IDNKNGWNW
-811 EAGINLYANRNKLT
+811 EAGINLYQNRNKLT

-830 DVVKPD
+830 VDENGKPV
-836 GTKEPERDE
+836 PDE
-845 ANRWFVGHPIDVIFD
+845 ANRWFPGHPIDVIYD
-860 YEYEGLWN
+860 YKYIGLWQAG
-868 ESDLKTGPDGK
+868 EEDLM
-879 TNLDI
+879 NV
-884 LEPGGNLGMIKVK
+884 LEPGGNIGMIKVAHDK
-897 YTGDYDANGM
+897 ALDENGK
-907 PVRAIGADDRQIM
+907 PTRQIGAEDREIM

-930 NTTVGYK
+930 NTTVAYK
-937 SFDLTMIGAFQ
+937 NLDLTVIGAFQ

-955 AIHSSNGYL
+955 AIHSANGYL

-970 RGQLDVDYWTPENTG
+970 RGQLDVDYWTENNTG

-1012 YLKVRAITLGYNFDN
+1012 YLKVRAITLGYNFTD
-1027 LKAVKDFGITRL
+1027 LKAIKDLGISRL

-1060 LDPETNSWATQNTAV
+1060 LDPETNSFANQNTAV
-1075 AVEGYNGKHRMPI
+1075 GIDGYTGKHKMPI

-1093 PATRNFLFGINL
+1093 PATRNFLFGINV